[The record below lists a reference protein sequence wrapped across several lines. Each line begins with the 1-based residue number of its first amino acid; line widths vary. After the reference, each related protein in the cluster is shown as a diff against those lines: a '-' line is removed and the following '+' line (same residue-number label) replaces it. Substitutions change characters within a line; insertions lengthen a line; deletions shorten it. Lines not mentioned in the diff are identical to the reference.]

1 MTRGPVRKASLTMN
15 NIDLKNFKTTVDRLV
30 SFLEY
35 QWGTIDRYM
44 DLQQDFKVE
53 MMSQMYQDNGY

>member
-1 MTRGPVRKASLTMN
+1 MN